1 MRGEA
6 NPAGGQ
12 RKPPSTDAEKQAAA
26 QQFMQAARSGRM
38 SPFGGR
44 RSGAATPAGG
54 EGMAPTTDAEKQ
66 AAAQRFMSGA
76 RSVRMSPFGGGKS
89 GIAIPM
95 AERGMKK
102 GGSVSASKRAD
113 GCAKKGKT
121 KGRMV

>member
-26 QQFMQAARSGRM
+26 QQFMQGARSGRM

-66 AAAQRFMSGA
+66 AAAQQFMQGA
-76 RSVRMSPFGGGKS
+76 RSGRMSPFGGNRGMANPRS
-89 GIAIPM
+89 GD
-95 AERGMKK
+95 GMKK

-113 GCAKKGKT
+113 GCATKGKT